1 MMGEFAGGV
10 DDSWALQAIVGG
22 GGSVSNSCYGVMD
35 DLLFGIPDMLL
46 ETRSPPLTRSTEELD
61 GVFNQPV
68 LDGSPSNSSSS
79 AEQKQ
84 TCTDLVQSGGAVVN
98 SYVPKYK
105 LRR

>member
-22 GGSVSNSCYGVMD
+22 GGSFSSSCYGLMD
-35 DLLFGIPDMLL
+35 DLLFGIPDMLS
-46 ETRSPPLTRSTEELD
+46 ETRSPPLTMTDELD

-84 TCTDLVQSGGAVVN
+84 TCTDLLQSAGAVVN